1 MTVSTLRSYPS
12 VVRDGLQEASG
23 RGGHVQKLLKGANAL
38 MATIDRLEKLMLSL
52 QAIGGPRGSAAP
64 AAPPPFSGSSFA
76 PSPASK
82 PAVELN
88 PAAKRGPAESGAAP
102 TAQPAGPAPRPPSGR
117 AL

>member
-12 VVRDGLQEASG
+12 VVRDGLQEAPG

-52 QAIGGPRGSAAP
+52 QAIGEPRASAA
-64 AAPPPFSGSSFA
+64 
-76 PSPASK
+76 K

-88 PAAKRGPAESGAAP
+88 PAAKRGPADSGAAP
-102 TAQPAGPAPRPPSGR
+102 TAQRAEPTPRPPTGR
-117 AL
+117 SL